1 MVQQVAVDVGYGF
14 TKAVSDGGGRCC
26 FPSVVAPVRGAGDLA
41 SLAGGRALAH
51 RIDVQRAG
59 AEAEAH
65 LVGEAALAAGGVR
78 SWHQD
83 AASRPDYALL
93 TLTAVALLG
102 GEGRIDLA
110 VGLPVGIWAQR
121 GSRRALRE
129 RLVGLSAW
137 VSADGEVACYVEV
150 GACQVLPQALG
161 AYVAALSADGALAR
175 GRYGVVDVGFRTTD
189 LVLLTPNADGV
200 PVPDDAR
207 SGSVDAGIGLAYEA
221 VRQQVERESGLLW
234 DEGIVLAALRGDVV
248 LRVRG
253 AARALR
259 VPFGK
264 GARSL
269 AERVEAAVRRLWAD
283 QLEFLD
289 GLLLAGGGGEALL
302 PALGLPGMRPVEGGI
317 YANAEG
323 FLRQMAVSGRMA

>member
-1 MVQQVAVDVGYGF
+1 
-14 TKAVSDGGGRCC
+14 
-26 FPSVVAPVRGAGDLA
+26 
-41 SLAGGRALAH
+41 
-51 RIDVQRAG
+51 
-59 AEAEAH
+59 
-65 LVGEAALAAGGVR
+65 
-78 SWHQD
+78 
-83 AASRPDYALL
+83 
-93 TLTAVALLG
+93 
-102 GEGRIDLA
+102 
-110 VGLPVGIWAQR
+110 
-121 GSRRALRE
+121 
-129 RLVGLSAW
+129 
-137 VSADGEVACYVEV
+137 VSADGEVARYVEV
-150 GACQVLPQALG
+150 GRCQVLPQALG
-161 AYVAALSADGALAR
+161 AYVAALSADGSLAR

-189 LVLLTPNADGV
+189 LVLLVPNADGV

-221 VRQQVERESGLLW
+221 VRQQVERESGVLV
-234 DEGIVLAALRGDVV
+234 DEGIVMAALRGDGV

-253 AARALR
+253 AARDLR

-289 GLLLAGGGGEALL
+289 ALLLAGGGGAALL
-302 PALGLPGMRPVEGGI
+302 PALGLPGMRPVEGGM